1 VPRANATF
9 VNATYDEEA
18 YDDRD
23 GVVLGR
29 IRITRTFAGELEG
42 ESSAELL
49 TARMEA
55 GSATYVALDRIAGR
69 LVGRSAAFV
78 LAHHGTV
85 SAAGAETAAS
95 VVPDSA
101 TGELKGLRGR
111 GSISVAEDGTHTLTL
126 EYEFDR

>member
-1 VPRANATF
+1 VPRASATF
-9 VNATYDEEA
+9 VNTTDDEEA

-29 IRITRTFAGELEG
+29 IRITRIFAGDLEG

-69 LVGRSAAFV
+69 LGGLSGSFV

-101 TGELKGLRGR
+101 TGELEGLRGR

>member
-9 VNATYDEEA
+9 VNTTYDEES

-55 GSATYVALDRIAGR
+55 GSATYVVLDRIAG
-69 LVGRSAAFV
+69 LGDRSGSFV

-101 TGELKGLRGR
+101 TAELKGLRGR
-111 GSISVAEDGTHTLTL
+111 GSISVAEDGTHRLML